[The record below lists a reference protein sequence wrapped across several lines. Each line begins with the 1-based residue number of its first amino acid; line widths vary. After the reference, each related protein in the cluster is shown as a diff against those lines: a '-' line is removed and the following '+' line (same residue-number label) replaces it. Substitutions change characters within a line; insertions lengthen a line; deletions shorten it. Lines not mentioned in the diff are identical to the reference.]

1 MNVRGENMEKI
12 KELLLKKEKGLVF
25 LSAPTKSGKTKL
37 VECISAD
44 RQNTRVVSGE
54 EFMEAL
60 MQPLTSDGKTDLLDA
75 LEGYGCICIE
85 DIDWYGGREQVEYRL
100 ADVLSSFADEKL
112 IVVTGIRLKERMKA
126 MFSRLEAFDCFEKEN
141 AEDSWL

>member
-1 MNVRGENMEKI
+1 
-12 KELLLKKEKGLVF
+12 
-25 LSAPTKSGKTKL
+25 
-37 VECISAD
+37 
-44 RQNTRVVSGE
+44 
-54 EFMEAL
+54 

-75 LEGYGCICIE
+75 LEEYGCICIE
-85 DIDWYGGREQVEYRL
+85 DIDWYGGKEQVGYML
-100 ADVLSSFADEKL
+100 ADELSGFAGEKL